1 MLKKSALTIAAVI
14 AAMSISVPVMAQTD
28 APATPILYNEAIIK
42 NEISV
47 TAMEKTM
54 IVTADMLYVRAIPST
69 DGEIIGSFCYGSS
82 VKVTGMTK
90 QNGEEPGWFRIIC
103 GDKVGFASAEFLTEA
118 SAAAAPAGYTDNT
131 VQKNAG
137 QTAAAPAAATQAVAA
152 PAAAAQNTNG
162 QAIIKQSYV
171 YAQDGSLV
179 GIYKTADGK
188 WHDYNGG
195 SVTWVTDNQA
205 TTAGGQALT
214 SFDPTTGPTAGSYP
228 LASGFEVHDASGN
241 CQGTMTP
248 YSDGN
253 YYSNDLKLYEDNGDG
268 SFYGAGETLYSDPCE
283 SDQYGPMQ
291 GYVTDYA
298 ACLS

>member
-28 APATPILYNEAIIK
+28 APANNPARTILYSEAVNKNEA
-42 NEISV
+42 V
-47 TAMEKTM
+47 AAAMDKTM
-54 IVTADMLYVRAIPST
+54 YVTADQLFIRSIPST
-69 DGEIIGSFCYGSS
+69 EGEIIGSYYYGES
-82 VKVTGMTK
+82 VRVTGMTG
-90 QNGEEPGWFRIIC
+90 QNGEAPGWC
-103 GDKVGFASAEFLTEA
+103 KVVRDNREGFVSAEFLT
-118 SAAAAPAGYTDNT
+118 D
-131 VQKNAG
+131 
-137 QTAAAPAAATQAVAA
+137 AA
-152 PAAAAQNTNG
+152 PAAAAANNAGSTVQAGATTTNAVPAYAAPAKAAPNNGGQNV
-162 QAIIKQSYV
+162 IKQSYV

-214 SFDPTTGPTAGSYP
+214 SFNPTTGPTAGSYP
-228 LASGFEVHDASGN
+228 LASGFEVHDAAGN

-253 YYSNDLKLYEDNGDG
+253 YYSNDLQRYEDNGDG
-268 SFYGAGETLYSDPCE
+268 TYYGAGETLYSDPCE

-298 ACLS
+298 SYVS

>member
-1 MLKKSALTIAAVI
+1 MFKKSALAMVAVI
-14 AAMSISVPVMAQTD
+14 AAMSISVPVMAETN
-28 APATPILYNEAIIK
+28 APANIPARPILYSEAVNEKDNSIVAL
-42 NEISV
+42 
-47 TAMEKTM
+47 EKTM
-54 IVTADMLYVRAIPST
+54 YVTADMLYVRAIPST
-69 DGEIIGSFCYGSS
+69 DGEIIGAFYYGDS
-82 VKVTGMTK
+82 VKVTGMTE
-90 QNGEEPGWFRIIC
+90 QNNSGWFRVIS
-103 GDKVGFASAEFLTEA
+103 GNNEGFVSAEFLTD
-118 SAAAAPAGYTDNT
+118 AAP
-131 VQKNAG
+131 
-137 QTAAAPAAATQAVAA
+137 AAAPAAPASYTGSAAQNNAGQAVTTQAVATQAVATSNGSG
-152 PAAAAQNTNG
+152 QN
-162 QAIIKQSYV
+162 IIKQSYV

-179 GIYKTADGK
+179 GIYKTADGN

-253 YYSNDLKLYEDNGDG
+253 YYSNDLQRYEDNGDG
-268 SFYGAGETLYSDPCE
+268 TYYGAGETLYSDPCE
-283 SDQYGPMQ
+283 SDQYGPLQ

-298 ACLS
+298 AYLS

>member
-28 APATPILYNEAIIK
+28 APASPILYSEAVNK
-42 NEISV
+42 NEIPV
-47 TAMEKTM
+47 MAMEKTM
-54 IVTADMLYVRAIPST
+54 IVTADMLYVRAIPAT

-131 VQKNAG
+131 VQNNAG
-137 QTAAAPAAATQAVAA
+137 QAAAAPAAA
-152 PAAAAQNTNG
+152 PAAAAQSSDG
-162 QAIIKQSYV
+162 QTIIKQSYV

-179 GIYKTADGK
+179 GIYKTADGS
-188 WHDYNGG
+188 WHDYNGTN
-195 SVTWVTDNQA
+195 VTWVTDNQA

-214 SFDPTTGPTAGSYP
+214 SFNPTTGPTAGSYP

-253 YYSNDLKLYEDNGDG
+253 YYSNDLQRYEDNGDG
-268 SFYGAGETLYSDPCE
+268 TFYGAGETLYSNPCE
-283 SDQYGPMQ
+283 SDI
-291 GYVTDYA
+291 
-298 ACLS
+298 